1 MERNIAQRIIEAV
14 IPKDKRQA
22 VPTIRALIDEVEIH
36 LENYERQVEDVRLRN
51 PAELLQ
57 ARRRITEA
65 VELSEAFE
73 LTVIGE
79 RARELERQALDALN
93 LWGEQR
99 RRMLETMLAN
109 GEDALSPEFNQW
121 VEEYRLCFP
130 DRETLVTG
138 WRKQKSVVE
147 VPGRFEQDYQETRR
161 KVTELQNQATALYDT
176 DPINNEGS
184 AIGKMRRSY
193 EEAKR
198 LADNY
203 PTEQAARDLSID
215 ARNLYERR
223 KEAWSKSL
231 VTSARFAQFDRVR
244 KQWEQ
249 ARRAGEE
256 KVVPYQAVLD
266 EEGDLVLGVEEGEEI
281 LTLIEGE
288 PIAIDDALSRLS
300 DIEFKYA
307 DTKTNQYI
315 HLADGQAETN
325 PKGAIDTLKE
335 FKTQY
340 TDVLRETHK
349 RRLEHKLQEYQLRL
363 NRREKARDALEKAR
377 TEASAI
383 EAWRAVLK
391 AESMDDEIP
400 GLESIKTE
408 IGRQLQVVIE
418 QQVLPEYQ
426 QIGILDDRGPDSW
439 DNRIT
444 FLSDLGS
451 LLTDYGPLGQYY
463 DELGGI
469 IRDLGDFRDLD
480 AEINQKLPGI
490 QAKLR
495 EAPHETDEELE
506 ELEYK
511 LIKLQRTALYPAVHD
526 TRQLVNAHLNLRAQ
540 KKVWLAEM
548 DDENKQ
554 QQNLAALEIAVDE
567 FAHLKDDELERI
579 YKRYRARILLAA
591 LETDKEYGLLSE
603 GLQAEIETINTVSRL
618 LQEANEPDQGLV
630 RRVNSLSKWL
640 TQKHH
645 DYQKIVKRLG
655 PLQEKIEVQDFEAA
669 DSLLDILF
677 GLYPNDP
684 TLIQRKNQMEVE
696 WKIYLAEKLTRQSA
710 DLERVRTRLD
720 PEELRIILNDL
731 DKLKKL
737 AGESVVQRFQEL
749 RAYCYLGLDR
759 AEPVQKRYWLEEA
772 EKVAPEASTAY
783 GHVVAELNELQR
795 EDDFNELAQQGDEH
809 KRVLMLEQM
818 RVRYPN
824 DIEILELL
832 ADLYLER
839 EEPLK
844 AQSIVDHLKLLQR
857 RGRAVSP
864 DTDMLE
870 RKVQELIKVHD
881 WKRSVIEQFDPE
893 AGLDSL
899 RSASHML
906 AEAPLEPGSPNYS
919 ELKEWFENQKRDFAS
934 ALLEQAK
941 DVRDRGAD
949 LVDTCDRMVRVWLF
963 APQSHEARYALD
975 ELGVYSLDL
984 QRQLEQEARDTSG
997 RASDAQDW
1005 LNQQIKRIDS
1015 LMARA
1020 REVSRILEIYYER
1033 GADAEERREKSVS
1046 LREQIGTLNAHK
1058 RDLSRLRSDL
1068 ATLQSDWREVRESRS
1083 PADTRWDSLERRVNA
1098 LQTGT
1103 GEYGALRRLR
1113 QHEQVKYFF
1122 NQVMKSREDQRKLKG
1137 MFDELQSLVG
1147 QDLYAAAIELMGE
1160 IRAIEGWDTY
1170 RFEDDLK
1177 DVLKTSAPVTLV
1189 SLEEV
1194 LLEREKAV
1202 VEVSQLISTHTRRL
1216 RHWRDTQGLW
1226 GVPDRERLLT
1236 RSEMSEV
1243 VDKMRSNQKRDI
1255 QDAVETYRR
1264 MLKEIFLDR
1273 GDFLPSEEKYTVQS
1287 AVHHSLREGK
1297 WEEAIVL
1304 CWQAAFN
1311 QPKDEA
1317 GLYEHLRKLRNEA
1330 SVNNN
1335 PGPFVKRV
1343 REIAES
1349 LASPGDEHA
1358 FTVGSWHYFLT
1369 VAARFHEILPEESPN
1384 PRIILELAH
1393 MEMIRSDVQG
1403 WLDEA
1408 RDEIQRITNLFRQ
1421 FTMHYITAQQSLD
1434 KLRSMKLQMLRQG
1447 EVDRMTMSG
1456 QLAFNECRK
1465 ICPDYPYPYTM
1476 RERFGGY

>member
-14 IPKDKRQA
+14 MPKDKRQA
-22 VPTIRALIDEVEIH
+22 VPTIRALIDEAEAH
-36 LENYERQVEDVRLRN
+36 LRNYMLQTEDVELRN

-57 ARRRITEA
+57 ARRKITEA

-79 RARELERQALDALN
+79 RARELERQAHDALN

-130 DRETLVTG
+130 DRENLVTG
-138 WRKQKSVVE
+138 WRKQKTVVE
-147 VPGRFEQDYQETRR
+147 VPGRFEHDYQETRR
-161 KVTELQNQATALYDT
+161 KVAELQDQATALYDT

-215 ARNLYERR
+215 VRNQYERR
-223 KEAWSKSL
+223 KDTWSKGL

-249 ARRAGEE
+249 AKRAGEE

-335 FKTQY
+335 FKAQY

-349 RRLEHKLQEYQLRL
+349 RRIVHKLQDYQLRL

-377 TEASAI
+377 TEASAV

-391 AESMDDEIP
+391 AESIDDEIP
-400 GLESIKTE
+400 GLEAAKTE

-418 QQVLPEYQ
+418 QEVLPGYE
-426 QIGILDDRGPDSW
+426 QIGILDDRGAGSW
-439 DNRIT
+439 DNRIKY
-444 FLSDLGS
+444 LSDLSS
-451 LLTDYGPLGQYY
+451 LLAGYGPLGQYH
-463 DELGGI
+463 DQLGSI
-469 IRDLGDFRDLD
+469 VRDLGDFRDLD
-480 AEINQKLPGI
+480 VEINQKLPGI

-495 EAPHETDEELE
+495 EAPHEADEELE
-506 ELEYK
+506 EIEYK

-526 TRQLVNAHLNLRAQ
+526 TRQLINAHLNLRAQ
-540 KKVWLAEM
+540 KKTWLAEM
-548 DDENKQ
+548 EDENKQ
-554 QQNLAALEIAVDE
+554 QQNLAAIEVAVEE
-567 FAHLKDDELERI
+567 FAHLKDDELDRI
-579 YKRYRARILLAA
+579 YKRYKARALLAA
-591 LETDKEYGLLSE
+591 LETDKENGLLTE
-603 GLQAEIETINTVSRL
+603 GLQTELDTIDTVTKL
-618 LQEANEPDQGLV
+618 LQEAHEPDQALM
-630 RRVNSLSKWL
+630 RNVNSLSKWL

-645 DYQKIVKRLG
+645 DYEKIVKRLG
-655 PLQEKIEVQDFEAA
+655 PLQEKIETQDFEAA

-677 GLYPNDP
+677 GLYPSDP
-684 TLIQRKNQMEVE
+684 TLIQRKSQMEVE
-696 WKIYLAEKLTRQSA
+696 WKIYLAQKLSRDAA
-710 DLERVRTRLD
+710 DLERVRTRLE
-720 PEELRIILNDL
+720 PENLRTILNDIE
-731 DKLKKL
+731 KLQEL
-737 AGESVVQRFQEL
+737 AGESVVHRFQEL
-749 RAYCYLGLDR
+749 KAYCYLGLAR
-759 AEPVQKRYWLEEA
+759 AETAQKRYWLEEA
-772 EKVAPEASTAY
+772 EKIAPEASTAY
-783 GHVVAELNELQR
+783 GHVLAELNELQR
-795 EDDFNELAQQGDEH
+795 EDDFDSLAQQSDEY

-824 DIEILELL
+824 DIEVLELL

-844 AQSIVDHLKLLQR
+844 AQSIVEHLKLLQR
-857 RGRAVSP
+857 RGKAVSP
-864 DTDMLE
+864 DTGLLE

-881 WKRSVIEQFDPE
+881 WKRAVIEQFDPE

-906 AEAPLEPGSPNYS
+906 AQAPLEPGTPNYA
-919 ELKEWFENQKRDFAS
+919 EIKEWFENQKRDFAS

-949 LVDTCDRMVRVWLF
+949 LVDTCDKMIRVWLF
-963 APQSHEARYALD
+963 APQSQEARYALD

-1005 LNQQIKRIDS
+1005 LTQQIKRIDR
-1015 LMARA
+1015 LLARA

-1046 LREQIGTLNAHK
+1046 LRDQIEDLSAHK
-1058 RDLSRLRSDL
+1058 RELSRLRSEL
-1068 ATLQSDWREVRESRS
+1068 AGLQSDWREVREARN
-1083 PADTRWDSLERRVNA
+1083 PNDVRWDNLERRVNA
-1098 LQTGT
+1098 LQTGA
-1103 GEYGALRRLR
+1103 GEYGVLRRLR

-1122 NQVMKSREDQRKLKG
+1122 NQVMKSRADQRKLKT
-1137 MFDELQSLVG
+1137 MFDELQRLVE
-1147 QDLYAAAIELMGE
+1147 QDLYAAAIDLMGE
-1160 IRAIEGWDTY
+1160 IRAVEGWDTY

-1177 DVLKTSAPVTLV
+1177 HILKTSAPVTLG
-1189 SLEEV
+1189 SLEEI
-1194 LLEREKAV
+1194 LLEREKVV

-1216 RHWRDTQGLW
+1216 RRWRDIQGLW
-1226 GVPDRERLLT
+1226 GIPERERLLT
-1236 RSEMSEV
+1236 RSEISEV
-1243 VDKMRSNQKRDI
+1243 VGKMRSDQPRDI
-1255 QDAVETYRR
+1255 QDAVEAYRH
-1264 MLKEIFLDR
+1264 MLKEVCLDR
-1273 GDFLPSEEKYTVQS
+1273 VDLSPSQEKNTVQN
-1287 AVHHSLREGK
+1287 VLHHNLREGR
-1297 WEEAIVL
+1297 WEDAIVL

-1311 QPKDEA
+1311 QPKDELA
-1317 GLYEHLRKLRNEA
+1317 LHEQLRRLRNEA
-1330 SVNNN
+1330 SANNN
-1335 PGPFVKRV
+1335 PGPFVKRAK
-1343 REIAES
+1343 EIAES
-1349 LASPGDEHA
+1349 LVSPGDEHV

-1369 VAARFHEILPEESPN
+1369 VAARFPEIVPDESPN

-1403 WLDEA
+1403 WLGEA
-1408 RDEIQRITNLFRQ
+1408 RDEILRIASLFRQ
-1421 FTMHYITAQQSLD
+1421 FTTYYITAQQSLD
-1434 KLRSMKLQMLRQG
+1434 KLRSMKLQMLRQKEMDG
-1447 EVDRMTMSG
+1447 IAMSG

-1465 ICPDYPYPYTM
+1465 ICPNYPYPYAM